1 MFSCEICEVSKKAF
15 FMEHLWVTASESLSR
30 KIFIK
35 ETYFKISETKPL
47 LNTALKK
54 KEEKKR
60 ENVL

>member
-1 MFSCEICEVSKKAF
+1 
-15 FMEHLWVTASESLSR
+15 MEHLWVTASESLSR
-30 KIFIK
+30 KIFLK
-35 ETYFKISETKPL
+35 ETYFQISETKPL